1 MLTEEQAWV
10 LVGLGFL
17 SAGALYIEQGTW
29 AGLAVPVFLI
39 VVFSIAN
46 PGGPGEGEDR

>member
-17 SAGALYIEQGTW
+17 SALALYIEQGTW

-39 VVFSIAN
+39 ILFTVAN
-46 PGGPGEGEDR
+46 PGEPGEGDR